1 MYQRIL
7 VPVDGSPTSTQ
18 GLDEAIKLAKL
29 TGASLRLVHVV
40 DQLTFA
46 TGFEVYTGDLVGMLR
61 EAGEKILGDSKARA
75 QAAGIDATTFLCD
88 TFGARVCDLVIDQA
102 KDWAADLI
110 VIGSHGRRGMSR
122 LLLGSDAEQVVRM
135 ARVPV
140 LLVHGTNAEA
150 SPATLQSGAAEV
162 PARSALAV

>member
-46 TGFEVYTGDLVGMLR
+46 TGFEVQTGDLVGLLR

-75 QAAGIDATTFLCD
+75 QAAGIDVSTFLCD
-88 TFGARVCDLVIDQA
+88 TFGSRVCDLVIDQA
-102 KDWAADLI
+102 KEWAADLI

-140 LLVHGTNAEA
+140 LLVHGSDAA
-150 SPATLQSGAAEV
+150 AIPAALQSCAA
-162 PARSALAV
+162 AA